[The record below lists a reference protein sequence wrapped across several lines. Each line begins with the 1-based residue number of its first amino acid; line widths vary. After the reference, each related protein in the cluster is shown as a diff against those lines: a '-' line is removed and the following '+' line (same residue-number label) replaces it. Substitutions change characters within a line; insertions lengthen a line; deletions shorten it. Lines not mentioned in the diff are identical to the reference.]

1 MRTKSAKNVRAEKQ
15 KQWMRTIGGMLSG
28 QWKEGKEMKEWFV
41 TFEFDIRVKAENK
54 EDAIKKAND
63 KLKKES
69 IDRKDDV
76 LGVEIAEW

>member
-1 MRTKSAKNVRAEKQ
+1 
-15 KQWMRTIGGMLSG
+15 
-28 QWKEGKEMKEWFV
+28 MKEWFV